1 MNIKYKGTFEDHRE
15 CQQDS
20 EYGTRSANGHEII
33 QELAFADNLGSIQ
46 VYHVLASE
54 DHIPQIKEPYHL
66 LYQTGAYTRHEVKNQ
81 ETFGAYVLQYPA
93 EHINGEHIKKH
104 MRKRMGIVHEHIRN
118 DLISLEVGSTRDVK
132 P

>member
-1 MNIKYKGTFEDHRE
+1 MWLCEDLH
-15 CQQDS
+15 
-20 EYGTRSANGHEII
+20 
-33 QELAFADNLGSIQ
+33 
-46 VYHVLASE
+46 
-54 DHIPQIKEPYHL
+54 PQIKEPYHL

-81 ETFGAYVLQYPA
+81 ETFGAPYVLQYPA